1 MKKRVFISM
10 VSFVLALALI
20 LSCSVFA
27 VEVSGNLIVAS
38 TKVEG
43 QNIVVEFTENVTSV
57 SFADTK
63 VYRVNGKMQL
73 TTSTP
78 IVVGNKLKIPF
89 TEALQPGNE
98 YMIELLM
105 DSVDESNNI
114 YFMSEDAIVIDKTE
128 TFDDNYNSSTGVTI
142 ADTTGVVAGSGSAVL
157 ETGGK
162 DGSAGLV
169 VKTPQA
175 TADTSLTKAEY
186 QVVVN
191 NVNIPQ
197 TDTVDVQVIEFDIKA
212 PNDTNI
218 PFVFQFMDSNGKFI
232 SFGRNLN
239 GNILGFYHN
248 SFSWFLS
255 SDPGRINSAAL
266 HIDGSPLSFA
276 DNEWKH
282 IKLEWDINEKKGK
295 FYVNGQQAA
304 PKTPFTSSAGSE
316 DTNVETG
323 AGAFGSIDTVNLYA
337 FPTYSKG
344 SYSQTV
350 TKSGVE
356 MMILDNIQTYGYI
369 KNHGVSTV
377 RFNTADGEKVGPYSI
392 LQSRP
397 ETIDISFKSAMNLT
411 DSPTSNIKIYC
422 NDTIIPYTAVY
433 DEGMKCYTMTPEVAW
448 DEIWD
453 YRVESNGLKTASGET
468 VDDYICEITLNS
480 RVTLNGEVKTCFDGT
495 PYNYPIIELDEY
507 PAMAIDDLAEMIGGR
522 VENGN
527 TLIRDDDT
535 KTSWN
540 DAISIKYYEGNQLAE
555 DNRGRI
561 VLERKPVIYQNRLFI
576 PVSTVENTL
585 GWTKYYDK
593 FGKTLE
599 ISTGTN
605 YPDTQFVAYARD
617 YGAVGDGVHNDL
629 PAILE
634 AIDIAAS
641 SGVPSKVE
649 LDPGKSYLIGSRNDA
664 QAIIQ
669 LLNVKNFIFD
679 GKGSEL
685 LIERTAN
692 SFIEM
697 RNCTNVKFVNLEVD
711 YKEMTFT
718 QGRVTDVDLV
728 GRKFTMVIDDGY
740 PLPPHDR
747 WVKNV
752 FVDTVT
758 PHSLDGWAFGII
770 VDSTANRS
778 KFGNYDNVFIEAVD
792 KVPNTSR
799 TYEVTVHKDY
809 RNHFADMEVD
819 DRFVLNMGFRA
830 YDVGYRGLEVANNTA
845 GIVIRES
852 GDVTLENIKYY
863 QTQWQGC
870 FLSEN
875 WGRVRFIGYKN
886 ITKPG
891 RLLCCNSDGIYD
903 VQSRFGPVIID
914 SEIDNA
920 LDDHLNFHCSRGYL
934 RKVASDNEIDGYVYA
949 TNMNF
954 RTRPGDELLFVNQET
969 RQVQN
974 AFVKKC
980 ERRSDGLYYLTVDR
994 QITDLRPGAKSDNSV
1009 TLIFSN
1015 DSSCKSAIV
1024 RDSVFMNSRRNGM
1037 LVQSPNVMY
1046 DGNEI
1051 YNEGGSAVNVAG
1063 EVIERAGPYP
1073 HGFTFRNNY
1082 MKFDGQIKKNGPVYI
1097 HVYGNEQ
1104 GDPRLIEN
1112 ILVENNT
1119 IEAYQKIKQISVDSV
1134 NGLWLKNNTIKCGQG
1149 LDKTHTPVIISN
1161 SRIEEIDG
1169 VYINYTSN
1177 IDAAVT
1183 ITGCDTQNAVIKDI
1197 QFNGSGTG
1205 EKCVIDGEVYTVT
1218 Q

>member
-1 MKKRVFISM
+1 MKKRIFISM
-10 VSFVLALALI
+10 VSFVLVMALI
-20 LSCSVFA
+20 LSCSVFS
-27 VEVSGNLIVAS
+27 VEVSGNLRVAS

-43 QNIVVEFTENVTSV
+43 QNIIVEFTENVSAV

-63 VYRVNGKMQL
+63 VYRVNGRTQL

-89 TEALQPGNE
+89 TEALLPGNE
-98 YMIELLM
+98 YMIELPM
-105 DSVDESNNI
+105 DSVGASNNI
-114 YFMSEDAIVIDKTE
+114 YFMSEDAIVIGKTE
-128 TFDDNYNSSTGVTI
+128 TFDDNYNSSTGITI

-169 VKTPQA
+169 VKTPQT

-186 QVVVN
+186 QVAVN
-191 NVNIPQ
+191 NVNILQ
-197 TDTVDVQVIEFDIKA
+197 ADTADVQVIEFDMKA

-218 PFVFQFMDSNGKFI
+218 PFVLQFYDSNGKFI

-255 SDPGRINSAAL
+255 NDSSRIKSAAL

-282 IKLEWDINEKKGK
+282 IKLEWDIGEKTGK

-304 PKTPFTSSAGSE
+304 PSYVSNFG
-316 DTNVETG
+316 DTNIETG
-323 AGAFGSIDTVNLYA
+323 ATDFGSIASVKMYA
-337 FPTYSKG
+337 FPTLKLAG
-344 SYSQTV
+344 TV
-350 TKSGVE
+350 IGTPETKSDVE
-356 MMILDNIQTYGYI
+356 MFVLDNFRTYGY
-369 KNHGVSTV
+369 KRDPGVSTV
-377 RFNTADGEKVGPYSI
+377 RFNTKDGDNLGPYST
-392 LQSRP
+392 LRSSL
-397 ETIDISFKSAMNLT
+397 ETIDISFNSAMNLA
-411 DSPTSNIKIYC
+411 DSPTSNIEIYF
-422 NDTIIPYTAVY
+422 NNTIIPYTAVY
-433 DEGMKCYTMTPEVAW
+433 DEGMKCYTVTPEVVD
-448 DEIWD
+448 DETGD
-453 YRVESNGLKTASGET
+453 YRVEIIGLKTAAGEDIENYT
-468 VDDYICEITLNS
+468 CGAN
-480 RVTLNGEVKTCFDGT
+480 LNGKVITYFDGVA
-495 PYNYPIIELDEY
+495 YNYPIIEIDGY

-527 TLIRDDDT
+527 TLIRDDDP

-555 DNRGRI
+555 DDRGRI
-561 VLERKPVIYQNRLFI
+561 VLERKPVVHQGRMYI
-576 PVSTVENTL
+576 PVSTLENTL
-585 GWTKYYDK
+585 GWTKYYNK
-593 FGKTLE
+593 FDKTLE

-605 YPDTQFVAYARD
+605 YPDTELVVYARD

-634 AIDIAAS
+634 AIDVATS

-649 LDPGKSYLIGSRNDA
+649 LEPGKTYLLGSRNDA
-664 QAIIQ
+664 QAIFQ
-669 LLNVKNFIFD
+669 LLNVKNFILD

-685 LIERTAN
+685 LIERAAN

-697 RNCTNVKFVNLEVD
+697 RNCTNVKFINMEID
-711 YKEMTFT
+711 YKEMMFT
-718 QGRVTDVDLV
+718 QGRVTEVDSV
-728 GRKFTMVIDDGY
+728 GRKFTMVMDEGY
-740 PLPPHDR
+740 PLPPVNR
-747 WVKNV
+747 WVRNV
-752 FVDTVT
+752 FVDTAT
-758 PHSLDGWAFGII
+758 PHHLDRWAFGII
-770 VDSTANRS
+770 VDSVENRS
-778 KFGNYDNVFIEAVD
+778 KFGNYDHVFIEAVN
-792 KVPNTSR
+792 KVPDTER
-799 TYEVTVHKDY
+799 TYEVSVHKDY
-809 RNHFADMEVD
+809 RNHFADMEVG

-830 YDVGYRGLEVANNTA
+830 YDVGYHGLEVANNTA
-845 GIVIRES
+845 GIVIKES

-891 RLLCCNSDGIYD
+891 RLLCCNSDGIYAC
-903 VQSRFGPVIID
+903 QSRYGPIIID

-934 RKVASDNEIDGYVYA
+934 RKVASDNETDGYVYV
-949 TNMNF
+949 TNQNF
-954 RTRPGDELLFVNQET
+954 LTRPGDEIIFINQET
-969 RQVQN
+969 KQVQN
-974 AFVKKC
+974 AFVKNY
-980 ERRSDGLYYLTVDR
+980 EQRSDGNYITVDR
-994 QITDLRPGAKSDNSV
+994 QITDLRPGSKSDNSV

-1037 LVQSPNVMY
+1037 LVQAPNIMY
-1046 DGNEI
+1046 EGNKI

-1063 EVIERAGPYP
+1063 EIVERAGPYP
-1073 HGFTFRNNY
+1073 NTFTFRNNY
-1082 MKFDGQIKKNGPVYI
+1082 MKFDGEISGNGPVYI
-1097 HVYGNEQ
+1097 HVYENGS
-1104 GDPRLIEN
+1104 GDPALIEN
-1112 ILVENNT
+1112 VLIENNT
-1119 IEAYQKIKQISVDSV
+1119 IDANPKTKHISVDSV
-1134 NGLWLKNNTIKCGQG
+1134 NGLWLKNNTIICNQSVES
-1149 LDKTHTPVIISN
+1149 THKPVIISN

-1169 VYINYTSN
+1169 IYIDYVSN

-1183 ITGCDTQNAVIKDI
+1183 ITGSDTENAVIENI
-1197 QFNGSGTG
+1197 QFTSSGTG
-1205 EKCVIDGEVYTVT
+1205 AKCVIDG
-1218 Q
+1218 QAID